1 MRKISFLLLILTV
14 ALVLMVYHA
23 IATKLHL
30 YWTTNWIDVPA
41 HVLGGVLSG
50 LIIFFAL
57 SLSNRVTTLFGLL
70 LLSFF
75 VGVLWELFEWQSGL
89 IVLTDNF
96 FWIDTIGDII
106 ADLAGAYISYLYI
119 IKHIH
124 GIEKA

>member
-1 MRKISFLLLILTV
+1 MRKISFLLLILGV

-50 LIIFFAL
+50 LIIFFTI
-57 SLSNRVTTLFGLL
+57 SLLNRKTTPFGILFF
-70 LLSFF
+70 SFF
-75 VGVLWELFEWQSGL
+75 IGMFWELFEWKAGL
-89 IVLTDNF
+89 IALTDSF
-96 FWIDTIGDII
+96 FWIDTTGDII
-106 ADLAGAYISYLYI
+106 ADLIGAYISYLYI